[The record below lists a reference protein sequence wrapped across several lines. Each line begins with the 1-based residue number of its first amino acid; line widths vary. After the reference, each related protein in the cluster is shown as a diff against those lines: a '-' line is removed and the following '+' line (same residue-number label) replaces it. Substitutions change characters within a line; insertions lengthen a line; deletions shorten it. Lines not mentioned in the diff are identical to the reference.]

1 MSFGDERDW
10 ASELPRFRALD
21 LETHLMEQGILA
33 PKIVCGSGARFDVAG
48 QVEGHFIPDW
58 QAALAEAR
66 ELLEDPEV
74 VIVGANVAY
83 DLGCL
88 VAADPS
94 LLPLVFR
101 AYGAGRVYDALVA
114 QSLDAIARGELYV
127 EPGTRQ
133 PMRGRYSLDACV
145 RQTLGRDDA
154 KDHDYWRKRYALLD
168 PVPRSEWPA
177 DALQYPVDDAK
188 NTLELAG
195 AQVAGG
201 GLGAAPGPHR
211 NLGDLPAQVETA
223 WDLHLGAIWGF
234 RTSRERVAR
243 LRARVEAQHAAFVDK
258 FRALGFI
265 KLPVEGHGTACRCKD
280 CRAAAE
286 SKLDRRA
293 VKRAVVRAYATS
305 EVGPCPRC
313 VGGKV
318 LSQKS
323 GKPVNCDACDGTG
336 LDIDA
341 SGAPRTDGGGV
352 SADRDSLLES
362 GDEDLM
368 ALGEN
373 EAEKIRDTYLPFLES
388 GVERPISL
396 RPNVL
401 VASGRTSYDGLIQL
415 LPREGGVREC
425 IAARP
430 GYVFCSVD
438 YAALELCTLAQV
450 CLWVLGKSTM
460 ADTINATGDPGM
472 LHTALAAQLA
482 GCTTEEMVGRLK
494 SADKVVAMMAKRY
507 RHAAKAGNFGFPG
520 GMGAYK
526 FVLSK
531 RKKNEGST
539 EAPDGFKYPGIRFCL
554 LLGGTER
561 CGVEKFSQPD
571 RNGNPMPPICRACF
585 DQVNDVLRPAWFR
598 QWDDIGPTSKPGT
611 YFAWVQDRIGEWGD
625 GELPCF
631 GTHRVRGGLD
641 FTNGSNN
648 GFQALAADGAKNALR
663 KLVRECY
670 LDEGSPLWGTRPVFF
685 VHDEIVAE
693 IPEERAALAGP
704 RMAEVMVAAMR
715 EYVEDVTVKAEPAL
729 MRHWVK
735 IAEPAYVGVDGSLNE
750 KGKPWD
756 KPAPGRVLV
765 PWDDYHEYAY

>member
-1 MSFGDERDW
+1 MSLDDGERDW
-10 ASELPRFRALD
+10 RSLLPAFRALD

-33 PKIVCGSGARFDVAG
+33 PKIVCGSGARFDLDG
-48 QVEGHFIPDW
+48 QVVGHFVDDW
-58 QAALAEAR
+58 EGALAEAR
-66 ELLEDPEV
+66 ELLEDPDLV
-74 VIVGANVAY
+74 LVGANIAY

-88 VAADPS
+88 VAVDPT
-94 LLPLVFR
+94 LLPVVFR
-101 AYGAGRVYDALVA
+101 AYGDARVYDALIA
-114 QSLDAIARGELYV
+114 QALDAISRGELYV

-168 PVPRSEWPA
+168 PVPRAEWPEEA
-177 DALQYPVDDAK
+177 RLYPVDDAK

-201 GLGAAPGPHR
+201 GLGGAPGPHR

-223 WDLHLGAIWGF
+223 FDLHLGAIWGF
-234 RTSRERVAR
+234 RTDRGRTAR
-243 LRARVEAQHAAFVDK
+243 LRARSEEAHRK
-258 FRALGFI
+258 FIEKFHALGLV
-265 KLPVEGHGTACRCKD
+265 KPRDKA
-280 CRAAAE
+280 
-286 SKLDRRA
+286 SKKKQKGELAIDRQA
-293 VKRAVVRAYATS
+293 VKRAVVRAYATGPT
-305 EVGPCPRC
+305 EVGPCARC
-313 VGGKV
+313 IGGKL
-318 LSQKS
+318 LSPKS

-336 LDIDA
+336 LDIDS

-352 SADRDSLLES
+352 SADRDALLES

-368 ALGEN
+368 ALGDN
-373 EAEKIRDTYLPFLES
+373 EAEKILDTYLPFLES
-388 GVERPISL
+388 GVDRPISL

-425 IAARP
+425 IVARP

-450 CLWVLGKSTM
+450 CLWVLGRSTM

-494 SADKVVAMMAKRY
+494 NSDKAVALMAKRY

-539 EAPDGFKYPGIRFCL
+539 EAPDGLRYPGIRFCL
-554 LLGGTER
+554 LLGGAER

-585 DQVNDVLRPAWFR
+585 EQVNDVLRPAWFR

-670 LDEGSPLWGTRPVFF
+670 LDECSPLWGTRPIFF

-715 EYVEDVTVKAEPAL
+715 EYVEDVIVKAEPAL
-729 MRHWVK
+729 MHHWVK
-735 IAEPAYVGVDGSLNE
+735 IAEPAYVGSDGSLNE